1 MSLVAVLPVKR
12 FSSAKARLADDGLSA
27 AERVALATGMLSD
40 VLAALRRCDHVDDV
54 VVVTSEPGAESL
66 ARGAGAQVLADSPQ
80 DDHSAAAVRGV
91 EWAVADGA
99 FAVLLV
105 ASDTPALDPK
115 EVDRLIDS
123 TGDGPEVVIVP
134 DRHGEGTNALL
145 LQPPGVIRPAFGE
158 GSRERHEGLARA
170 AGARVTIFECRSL
183 GLDVDTVSDLRELAS
198 SLEPAAPGTASHT
211 RAVLARQG
219 R

>member
-12 FSSAKARLADDGLSA
+12 FQAAKARLADDGLSA
-27 AERVALATGMLSD
+27 GERLALTTGMLSD
-40 VLAALRRCDHVDDV
+40 VLAALRRCQHVDDI

-80 DDHSAAAVRGV
+80 DGHSEAAARGV
-91 EWAVADGA
+91 EWAIADGA

-105 ASDTPALDPK
+105 AGDTPALDPS

-123 TGDGPEVVIVP
+123 VGDSPEVVIVP

-145 LQPPGVIRPAFGE
+145 LQPPDAISPAFGE
-158 GSRERHEGLARA
+158 GSRKRHEELARQ
-170 AGARVTIFECRSL
+170 AGVTVTVFECRSL
-183 GLDVDTVSDLRELAS
+183 SLDVDTMSDLRELS
-198 SLEPAAPGTASHT
+198 ESLGPQPSETATST

-219 R
+219 L

>member
-12 FSSAKARLADDGLSA
+12 FQSAKARLADDGLSPG
-27 AERVALATGMLSD
+27 ERLALATGMLSD
-40 VLAALRRCDHVDDV
+40 VLAALRQCRGIDDI
-54 VVVTSEPGAESL
+54 VVVTGDPGAETL
-66 ARGAGAQVLADSPQ
+66 ARGAGAQVIPDSPQ
-80 DDHSAAAVRGV
+80 DGHSEAAVRGI
-91 EWAVADGA
+91 EWAIGDGA

-105 ASDTPALDPK
+105 AGDTPALEPT

-123 TGDGPEVVIVP
+123 VGDEPEVVIVP

-145 LQPPGVIRPAFGE
+145 LQPPDAIRPSFGE
-158 GSRERHEGLARA
+158 GSRARHEELGRQAGVKVTVFQCGSLA
-170 AGARVTIFECRSL
+170 
-183 GLDVDTVSDLRELAS
+183 LDVDTVSDLDELRDA
-198 SLEPAAPGTASHT
+198 LEPAAPGTASST

>member
-1 MSLVAVLPVKR
+1 M
-12 FSSAKARLADDGLSA
+12 
-27 AERVALATGMLSD
+27 
-40 VLAALRRCDHVDDV
+40 
-54 VVVTSEPGAESL
+54 
-66 ARGAGAQVLADSPQ
+66 RGI
-80 DDHSAAAVRGV
+80 

-105 ASDTPALDPK
+105 ASDTPALDPE

-123 TGDGPEVVIVP
+123 TGEGPEVVIVP

-158 GSRERHEGLARA
+158 GSRERHEVLART

>member
-12 FSSAKARLADDGLSA
+12 FSSAKERLADDGLSA

-40 VLAALRRCDHVDDV
+40 VLAALRRCDRVDDI
-54 VVVTSEPGAESL
+54 VVVTGEPGAESL

-80 DDHSAAAVRGV
+80 DDHSAAAMRGI
-91 EWAVADGA
+91 EWAIDDGA

-105 ASDTPALDPK
+105 AGDTPALDPGD
-115 EVDRLIDS
+115 VDRLVDS
-123 TGDGPEVVIVP
+123 TGDEPEVVIVP

-158 GSRERHEGLARA
+158 GSRRRHEKLARA
-170 AGARVTIFECRSL
+170 AGVKVTVFECLSL
-183 GLDVDTVSDLRELAS
+183 GLDVDTVSDLGELS
-198 SLEPAAPGTASHT
+198 SALGPAAPDTACHT

>member
-12 FSSAKARLADDGLSA
+12 FSSAKARLADDGLNS

-66 ARGAGAQVLADSPQ
+66 ARGAGAQVLPDSPQ
-80 DDHSAAAVRGV
+80 DDHSAAAMRGIR
-91 EWAVADGA
+91 WALDDGA

-105 ASDTPALDPK
+105 ASDTPALDPGD
-115 EVDRLIDS
+115 VDRLIDS
-123 TGDGPEVVIVP
+123 TGDGPSVVVVP

-145 LQPPGVIRPAFGE
+145 LQPPDVIHPAFGE
-158 GSRERHEGLARA
+158 GSRERHEALARA
-170 AGARVTIFECRSL
+170 AGATVAVFECRSM
-183 GLDVDTVSDLRELAS
+183 GLDVDTVSDLRELVS
-198 SLEPAAPGTASHT
+198 SLGPAAPETASHT

-219 R
+219 H